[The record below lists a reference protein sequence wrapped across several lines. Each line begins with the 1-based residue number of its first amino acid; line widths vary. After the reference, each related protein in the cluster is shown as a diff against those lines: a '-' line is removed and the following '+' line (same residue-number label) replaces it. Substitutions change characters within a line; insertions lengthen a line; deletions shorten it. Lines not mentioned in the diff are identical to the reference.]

1 MIILIITLISLCA
14 IYFIRLLS
22 KKNMRVAS
30 ISVATLYINIIVWT
44 YAIFV
49 LDVANLGFSDSET
62 PITSLIGSDIYH
74 SFVNITNKMAFIP
87 LGLLKAIVVVITV
100 IFVAS
105 LAVTFH
111 GLFEITRAVIKA
123 AKERPITIQSGNSKD
138 KLYCYNG
145 FIKRI
150 RIFRLNCRMNC

>member
-1 MIILIITLISLCA
+1 MIILIISLLSLCA

-30 ISVATLYINIIVWT
+30 ISVAALYINIIVWT

-49 LDVANLGFSDSET
+49 FDVANLGFSDSET

-87 LGLLKAIVVVITV
+87 LGLLKAIAVVVTLVLI
-100 IFVAS
+100 AS

-111 GLFEITRAVIKA
+111 GLFEITKAVIKA
-123 AKERPITIQSGNSKD
+123 AKEKPINTKSALD
-138 KLYCYNG
+138 KKKISLYAGCTNTTN
-145 FIKRI
+145 IL
-150 RIFRLNCRMNC
+150 RLNCRMNC